1 VGGMPTIELPTQPV
15 KKLSIQS
22 PDRYLLSLG
31 LRHRQKQ
38 IGCQIKTPGVNRYA
52 TDGFSKR

>member
-1 VGGMPTIELPTQPV
+1 MPTIELPTQPV